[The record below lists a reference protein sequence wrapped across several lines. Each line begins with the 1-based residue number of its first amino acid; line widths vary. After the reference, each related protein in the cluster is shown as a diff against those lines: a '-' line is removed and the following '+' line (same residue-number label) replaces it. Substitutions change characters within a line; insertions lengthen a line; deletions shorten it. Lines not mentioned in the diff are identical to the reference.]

1 MKLSHSLVL
10 AAAGSLV
17 AAQAHQHGHRHIH
30 NVHKRDTIVETV
42 AEVAYV
48 YQLGDEVVPATDA
61 CKGIKD
67 GKYQWGDG
75 AAPDG
80 VCGAV
85 VTQTSLSTFTP
96 ISTHT
101 PAAVFFEKTSTSTT
115 TTSTTPTSTSTPPP
129 PPPSTTTSTTT
140 TSTTPSSTPSA
151 TPTSAAPTPGT
162 NSGGVTI
169 FNNVGQTLYLWT
181 TTNVPL
187 PMVTLP
193 EGKSYSET
201 WKLNPDAGGISI
213 KVSTTPNEA
222 DVLQFEYTLVS
233 SVIWW
238 DVSLIN
244 MELTSLFDKLGFQVT
259 SNDSTCRSVTCPA
272 GETQCSDAYLF
283 PSDDQ
288 ATRACPAG
296 TNMILNLGPA

>member
-1 MKLSHSLVL
+1 MKLSQSLIL

-17 AAQAHQHGHRHIH
+17 AAQAHQHGHRHLH

-48 YQLGDEVVPATDA
+48 YQLGDEVVAATDA
-61 CKGIKD
+61 CKGIED
-67 GKYQWGDG
+67 GKYQWGEG

-85 VTQTSLSTFTP
+85 GTKTSLKTITPTSTP
-96 ISTHT
+96 T
-101 PAAVFFEKTSTSTT
+101 PAAVFFEKTSTTK
-115 TTSTTPTSTSTPPP
+115 TSTTPTTTSTPPP
-129 PPPSTTTSTTT
+129 PPPTTTSSTSTS
-140 TSTTPSSTPSA
+140 TSTTPSATPS
-151 TPTSAAPTPGT
+151 SAAPTPGT
-162 NSGGVTI
+162 QSGGVTI
-169 FNNVGQTLYLWT
+169 FNNVGKTLYLWT

-193 EGKSYSET
+193 QGQSYSET
-201 WKLNPDAGGISI
+201 WKLNPDQGGISI
-213 KVSTTPNEA
+213 KVSTTPTES

-233 SVIWW
+233 DVIWW

-244 MELTSLFDKLGFQVT
+244 MLLTSLFDELGFQVT
-259 SNDSTCRSVTCPA
+259 SNDATCRSVTCPA
-272 GETQCSDAYLF
+272 GDTQCSDAYLF

-288 ATRACPAG
+288 ATRACPSN
-296 TNMILNLGPA
+296 TNMVLNLGPA

>member
-1 MKLSHSLVL
+1 MKLSQSLLL

-17 AAQAHQHGHRHIH
+17 AAQAHQHGHRHLH

-48 YQLGDEVVPATDA
+48 YQLGDEVVAANDA
-61 CKGIKD
+61 CKGIKE
-67 GKYQWGDG
+67 GKYQWGEG

-85 VTQTSLSTFTP
+85 GTETSFKTVTPTSTP
-96 ISTHT
+96 T
-101 PAAVFFEKTSTSTT
+101 PAAVFFEKTSTTK
-115 TTSTTPTSTSTPPP
+115 TSTTPTTTSTPPP
-129 PPPSTTTSTTT
+129 PPPPPTTTSTS
-140 TSTTPSSTPSA
+140 TSTSATPSA
-151 TPTSAAPTPGT
+151 SPSSVAPAPGT
-162 NSGGVTI
+162 QSGGVTI

-193 EGKSYSET
+193 HGQSYAES
-201 WKLNPDAGGISI
+201 WKLNPDQGGISI
-213 KVSTTPNEA
+213 KVSTTPTES

-233 SVIWW
+233 DVIWW

-244 MELTSLFDKLGFQVT
+244 MLLTSLFDQLGFQVT
-259 SNDSTCRSVTCPA
+259 SNDETCRKVLCPA
-272 GETQCSDAYLF
+272 GKVNCSDAYLY
-283 PSDDQ
+283 PTDDQ
-288 ATRACPAG
+288 ATSACTAN
-296 TNMILNLGPA
+296 TNMVLNLGPA